1 MLEVLPDDMNTE
13 MKKAEKI
20 DAKKLSI
27 IKALERR
34 LERDVYSRITV
45 QDIADEAGFSKGG
58 LLYYY
63 PTKETIYLDLMQT
76 LFEEIERDLLSVISG
91 NLLSQEKA
99 GISALY
105 GIEKF
110 VLTSKNTRI
119 FINLVLYGY
128 EDEQIMK
135 PLREFI
141 QKHLAIYQ
149 NIIEESRTEAPSRRR
164 GTGYDP
170 RFMARIAQLIL
181 FSAGFFESIDP
192 IGLDPMSLVRYT
204 NSILKG

>member
-1 MLEVLPDDMNTE
+1 
-13 MKKAEKI
+13 
-20 DAKKLSI
+20 
-27 IKALERR
+27 
-34 LERDVYSRITV
+34 
-45 QDIADEAGFSKGG
+45 
-58 LLYYY
+58 
-63 PTKETIYLDLMQT
+63 MQT

-141 QKHLAIYQ
+141 QKHLAFYQ

-164 GTGYDP
+164 EPATTRDSWH
-170 RFMARIAQLIL
+170 A
-181 FSAGFFESIDP
+181 SHS
-192 IGLDPMSLVRYT
+192 
-204 NSILKG
+204 

>member
-1 MLEVLPDDMNTE
+1 MNTD

-20 DAKKLSI
+20 DAKKLTI

-141 QKHLAIYQ
+141 RKHLAIYQ
-149 NIIEESRTEAPSRRR
+149 NIIEESRTEGSGRR
-164 GTGYDP
+164 GAGFDP

-192 IGLDPMSLVRYT
+192 IGLDPMGLVRYT